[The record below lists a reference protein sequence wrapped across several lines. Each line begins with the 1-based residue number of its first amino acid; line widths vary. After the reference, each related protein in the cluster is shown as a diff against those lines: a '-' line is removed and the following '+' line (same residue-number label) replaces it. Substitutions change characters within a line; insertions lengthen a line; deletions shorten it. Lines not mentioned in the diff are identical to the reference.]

1 MHMADMELLSAACCI
16 VALDGQVGE
25 REMKIVRAIAEKA
38 GVSDFYLSSLLDQ
51 AKRDKE
57 FYQQQFRI
65 ALGDPVKTVRN
76 LLIVA
81 AADGKVA
88 KEELAVLHH
97 FCDKLGVARKRFDDL
112 IVELKGQVRAHR
124 REHGKNPDDPSKP
137 LPGPR
142 PGPNTRQLT
151 SAIASES
158 SFPLAHGPITHRPL
172 LIAADGV

>member
-1 MHMADMELLSAACCI
+1 
-16 VALDGQVGE
+16 
-25 REMKIVRAIAEKA
+25 MKVVRAIAEKA

-57 FYQQQFRI
+57 LYQQQFRI
-65 ALGDPVKTVRN
+65 ALGDPVRTIRN

-112 IVELKGQVRAHR
+112 IVELKGGASAGAREEPPRSLKAAAGFGAGTGAR
-124 REHGKNPDDPSKP
+124 RLTPD
-137 LPGPR
+137 L
-142 PGPNTRQLT
+142 
-151 SAIASES
+151 
-158 SFPLAHGPITHRPL
+158 
-172 LIAADGV
+172 